1 MRALAWL
8 AALGAR
14 PRPDV
19 RILELEPTGEGLFSA
34 LIQNQASRPCR
45 CGIAATVGNRAV
57 DCSPAIVD
65 LLPNAPPTRIRIHD
79 PAPQPGAELTFRVN
93 DGRRVTSATRPAVS
107 REPFGG

>member
-1 MRALAWL
+1 VRALAWL

-19 RILELEPTGEGLFSA
+19 RILKVEPTGAGTFA
-34 LIQNQASRPCR
+34 AAIQNQGSRPAR

-79 PAPQPGAELTFRVN
+79 PAPRPGAELTVSVN
-93 DGRRVTSATRPAVS
+93 DGRRVTSATLTENA
-107 REPFGG
+107 